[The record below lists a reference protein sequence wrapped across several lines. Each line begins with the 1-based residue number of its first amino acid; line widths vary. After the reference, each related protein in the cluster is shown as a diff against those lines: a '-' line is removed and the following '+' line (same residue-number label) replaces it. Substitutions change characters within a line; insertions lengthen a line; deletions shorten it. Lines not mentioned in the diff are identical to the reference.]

1 MQGFCVSVLFCF
13 ANVDVHCAFKAVLRR
28 FSRRHA
34 AHDTLGQ
41 TQTRD
46 LVWRSALGQWAVETF
61 VWQPARG
68 YMRQRRAA
76 RWQRRAAKV
85 AETGCQVAERVYNE
99 TAHCR
104 QTTKKTRSAT
114 EIEWVQ
120 NYNDVN
126 QCNLDVWNTPFFI
139 GTSLCTC
146 NEWCF
151 KVLTVT
157 IFILRVEWIVCT
169 LVNKHTYKNIKHL
182 NFPYSTSLI
191 FTPYKNTR
199 ASKS

>member
-68 YMRQRRAA
+68 SMRQRRAA
-76 RWQRRAAKV
+76 RWQ
-85 AETGCQVAERVYNE
+85 RVYNE

-104 QTTKKTRSAT
+104 QTTKETRSAT

-120 NYNDVN
+120 NYNDVWSPTDLIN
-126 QCNLDVWNTPFFI
+126 VTW
-139 GTSLCTC
+139 TSGPPLSSLVQVQVC
-146 NEWCF
+146 
-151 KVLTVT
+151 VLVMNDALKCLLWQGST
-157 IFILRVEWIVCT
+157 FILRVESIVCP
-169 LVNKHTYKNIKHL
+169 LVNTYKNIKH
-182 NFPYSTSLI
+182 
-191 FTPYKNTR
+191 
-199 ASKS
+199 